1 MSYSKTQH
9 TEILYYNIGINNSGA
24 SVSGLTYGDDAGFIK
39 AKVSANN
46 NTPILENPS
55 KYFASVVRME
65 VPSFAIPLVN
75 ILIKTPINTI
85 NDINTMINSFTLQY
99 GNFYSA
105 QTFFQW
111 TTQITSTSQLFPKYI
126 FPAQQQIFSPYYFGY
141 SIFQWVDIM
150 NTALA
155 TAMTDLK
162 AQVPAIASAN
172 NPFFVYN
179 PETELMSLYADKNFF
194 NNSLTTPIQIYTNS
208 VSSQSFNGF
217 WFDERNV
224 GSATGI
230 DEVFIIKSNNTVN
243 DKTIN
248 SVVYIE
254 MQQEF
259 VSLAYLSPLKSIILS
274 TNMNVVSE
282 VFFINN
288 PNALQNQNYINVLT
302 DFLPDISGASEAGVG
317 SKIFI
322 YNATALWRLFQF
334 TDENPLYNFSLSL
347 NWQDVNGN
355 VYPLELVKG
364 TQCNVKMMFI
374 RKDLYHPDID
384 LQLTNDKKINPRTT
398 GFPQPYIKS
407 FKNYSN

>member
-1 MSYSKTQH
+1 
-9 TEILYYNIGINNSGA
+9 
-24 SVSGLTYGDDAGFIK
+24 
-39 AKVSANN
+39 
-46 NTPILENPS
+46 
-55 KYFASVVRME
+55 

-85 NDINTMINSFTLQY
+85 NDIDTMINSFTLQY
-99 GNFYSA
+99 GTFYSA
-105 QTFFQW
+105 QTNFKW
-111 TTQITSTSQLFPKYI
+111 TTQITSTSQQFPQYN
-126 FPAQQQIFSPYYFGY
+126 FPAQKQIFSPYYFGY
-141 SIFQWVDIM
+141 SYFQWVDIM

-162 AQVPAIASAN
+162 NQVPAIAAAN

-179 PETELMSLYADKNFF
+179 PETQLMTLFAEKAFF
-194 NNSLTTPIQIYTNS
+194 DSALTTPIKIYTNS
-208 VSSQSFNGF
+208 VSAQSFNGF
-217 WFDERNV
+217 WFNEENV

-230 DEVFIIKSNNTVN
+230 DELFTIKSNNGVN
-243 DKTIN
+243 EKTIN
-248 SVVYIE
+248 SVVYID

-259 VSLAYLSPLKSIILS
+259 VSLAYLSPLRSIVLS

-302 DFLPDISGASEAGVG
+302 DFLPDISGSSEAGVG

-334 TDENPLYNFSLSL
+334 TDENPLYNFSLQI
-347 NWQDVNGN
+347 NWEDVNGN
-355 VYPLELVKG
+355 IYPLDLVKG
-364 TQCNVKMMFI
+364 TQCNIKMMFI
-374 RKDLYHPDID
+374 RKDLYHPD
-384 LQLTNDKKINPRTT
+384 LELNLPTPSRNNPRNT

-407 FKNYSN
+407 FKNYV